1 MYRLPTSVTTKDGR
15 IFHVTNNGDFRV
27 VLECFT
33 ACNDME
39 LESEDEQVLASL
51 LIFYNEFMDFDDVA
65 ALDRD
70 TTVELVQFMF
80 NFFNCGQPEE
90 RVGATK
96 NHRKLIDW
104 DQDEMLIASA
114 INNVAHTEIRALDYL
129 HWWTFMGYYLAIGE
143 SVLSTVVS
151 IRNKIMSGKKLEDYE
166 KEFKRDNPEYFVW
179 NNKTRAD
186 LEADDF
192 IKSIWN
198 AR

>member
-15 IFHVTNNGDFRV
+15 IFHITNNGDFRV

-51 LIFYNEFMDFDDVA
+51 LIFYNEFKDFDDVA
-65 ALDRD
+65 SLDRD

-90 RVGATK
+90 RVGANK
-96 NHRKLIDW
+96 HKKLIDW
-104 DQDEMLIASA
+104 DQDELLISSA

-166 KEFKRDNPEYFVW
+166 KEFKRDNPEYFIW

-198 AR
+198 TR